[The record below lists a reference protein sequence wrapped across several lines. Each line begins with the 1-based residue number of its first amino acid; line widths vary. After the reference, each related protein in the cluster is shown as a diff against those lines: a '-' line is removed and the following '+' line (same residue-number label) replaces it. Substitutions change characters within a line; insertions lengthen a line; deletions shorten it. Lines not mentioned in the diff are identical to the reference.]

1 MEVGSWAIM
10 HASITTHESPNPMY
24 IPDTDDEFEYDGPSR
39 SQLKRDAESLQ
50 RLGEA
55 LVKLNPQQLA
65 TIDMPERLRDAVVEA
80 KRLTSH
86 GGLRRQMQ
94 YIGKIMRD
102 TDSAPIQQGLDLIL
116 NQHLQSKAMLHRLEQ
131 WRDRLLK
138 QGDSALE
145 ALLEQHPEADRQRLR
160 QWVRQAEQET
170 RTNKPP
176 RASRE
181 IFKYL
186 RELFEVE
193 E

>member
-1 MEVGSWAIM
+1 
-10 HASITTHESPNPMY
+10 MY